1 MFGAGFG
8 LRFGLHQRDQ
18 GAGQFRD
25 IDLIAL
31 HGADRNPTLP
41 QTLRLLRPP
50 SIPSPCHEPTSATT
64 ISPRPPG
71 LLPLLFSPSCM
82 KEEHQI
88 VKRLCSRFGADRV
101 GWTTE
106 VREMSKRV

>member
-1 MFGAGFG
+1 
-8 LRFGLHQRDQ
+8 
-18 GAGQFRD
+18 
-25 IDLIAL
+25 
-31 HGADRNPTLP
+31 
-41 QTLRLLRPP
+41 
-50 SIPSPCHEPTSATT
+50 
-64 ISPRPPG
+64 
-71 LLPLLFSPSCM
+71 M